1 LSSSSQTSTAVTPCL
16 EAALAI
22 PPTPSP
28 LPLTSADTRSVRA
41 ELLCDRHGP
50 ALYLLALTV
59 TGCPGEAQRAVAAV
73 IADACRPPDRLGPV
87 GDHGARR
94 ELARRVYAECTS
106 REERA
111 EFDTGVRPLVFE
123 DFMPWLGALSRYQRA
138 AIALC
143 LYGEHRAW
151 QAANVLEV
159 STATVHELLFW
170 GLQDLTQ
177 WTRSPAAKPVSAPP
191 GRQRAGD

>member
-1 LSSSSQTSTAVTPCL
+1 M
-16 EAALAI
+16 AI
-22 PPTPSP
+22 PPTPSL
-28 LPLTSADTRSVRA
+28 LPPSSADSSSVPA
-41 ELLCDRHGP
+41 ERLCDRHGP

-59 TGCPGEAQRAVAAV
+59 TGCPGEARRAVAAV
-73 IADACRPPDRLGPV
+73 IADTCRRPDRLGPV
-87 GDHGARR
+87 GNHGTRR
-94 ELARRVYAECTS
+94 ELARRVYAECTN

-111 EFDTGVRPLVFE
+111 RFDPDVRPLVFE
-123 DFMPWLGALSRYQRA
+123 DFMPWLGELSRYQRA

-177 WTRSPAAKPVSAPP
+177 WTRSARTKPVPAPP

>member
-1 LSSSSQTSTAVTPCL
+1 
-16 EAALAI
+16 LAI

-151 QAANVLEV
+151 QAANVLDV

-177 WTRSPAAKPVSAPP
+177 WTRSAGARPVTAPP